1 MGNFGMLHIMTTI
14 VVVKKNGIIAM
25 HQRHANLDD
34 TEEIA
39 HTGAATGIAFNENGA
54 MPTPSYK
61 TKTIKTKSWP
71 RTGARNQKGTSKNPH
86 FIPTAALR
94 KKFLAYISN
103 ICSAAKFFPRLA
115 FGRTLNF

>member
-1 MGNFGMLHIMTTI
+1 
-14 VVVKKNGIIAM
+14 M

-61 TKTIKTKSWP
+61 TKTIKTKS
-71 RTGARNQKGTSKNPH
+71 
-86 FIPTAALR
+86 
-94 KKFLAYISN
+94 
-103 ICSAAKFFPRLA
+103 
-115 FGRTLNF
+115 